1 MNQPVSVT
9 PPAALA
15 EGPLWDA
22 ARQALL
28 WVDIPAG
35 EVHRYDPVTGSDSAV
50 SVGVPVG
57 AVAVR
62 QAGGLVLA
70 AGLGFAVLDEA
81 SGLSWLWTDGR
92 GDRMNDGKC
101 DPAGR
106 FLAGTMSAQSAGAA
120 LDRLDGGRVH
130 TLLTEVTLSNGLGW
144 SPAGD
149 LLYYVDTRTERVD
162 VFDYDL
168 ATGTLRDR
176 RLFVDLRDAEGQPD
190 GLTVDS
196 DGAVWVAM
204 AYGGAVRRHTADGRL
219 DRIVALPANKVTNVA
234 FGGAGL
240 SDLYITTA
248 RDDLSPAELAE
259 QPEAGCVF
267 RLDDVGVRGLPA
279 IAYAG

>member
-106 FLAGTMSAQSAGAA
+106 FLAGTMSAQFRRGSAVPPRRWPRAHAA
-120 LDRLDGGRVH
+120 DRGDAVQRP
-130 TLLTEVTLSNGLGW
+130 GLE
-144 SPAGD
+144 P
-149 LLYYVDTRTERVD
+149 
-162 VFDYDL
+162 
-168 ATGTLRDR
+168 
-176 RLFVDLRDAEGQPD
+176 
-190 GLTVDS
+190 
-196 DGAVWVAM
+196 
-204 AYGGAVRRHTADGRL
+204 
-219 DRIVALPANKVTNVA
+219 
-234 FGGAGL
+234 
-240 SDLYITTA
+240 
-248 RDDLSPAELAE
+248 
-259 QPEAGCVF
+259 
-267 RLDDVGVRGLPA
+267 RG
-279 IAYAG
+279 